1 MAEPQEVRY
10 DHIYTT
16 EIMAALIKHDFT
28 YYLS

>member
-10 DHIYTT
+10 DPIYTT

>member
-10 DHIYTT
+10 DRIYAT
-16 EIMAALIKHDFT
+16 EVMAALITHDFT